1 MCMNIASD
9 ILNKQTKK
17 KNKKKN
23 NNNLGKNLFQ
33 FWYVI

>member
-17 KNKKKN
+17 KNKKKK